1 MRTLSVLRMAAPL
14 VLIGGLLLGL
24 AVFAA
29 WHVHCLQQNAAVALS
44 SNVTSLRAA
53 EEFEIGIREVRNQL
67 DRYLMTRNRKHL
79 EAVPA
84 LRRKLDGWLGEADR
98 VATTEFEKQQMGR
111 LQDGYR
117 HFFREY
123 DTITADAAPGELPLH
138 LQELIDNVLN
148 QEILVPAHE
157 YLDFNEVQL
166 TRASAENQ
174 QLGDRL
180 VRSLMLLGLCGA
192 GAGLS
197 AGLLL
202 ARWVNRSIVQLSLP
216 IRDAA
221 GKLGEVVGPIRLS
234 TAWGWQELENALQGM
249 TGQIGAVIARLR
261 QSERE
266 VLRAE
271 QLAKVGQMAAGM
283 AHELR
288 NPLMSMKLLVQV
300 AADGTPATLDQRD
313 LAVLE
318 EEITRLERLT
328 QTFLDFARPPR
339 PEPQSIDLG
348 ELLQQTLDLMAARA
362 EQQEARLAC
371 GLPAA
376 PIMVRADPCQVR
388 QVLVNLLLN
397 ALDAVPL
404 GGDVEAE
411 LAEEAGGWLAIRVND
426 SGGGLPAEL
435 GSRIFEPFVS
445 TKTTGLGLGLSIC
458 KRIAEAHG
466 GELQAEDRRDGGAAF
481 TFRLPASLRV
491 AATARQARQP
501 QPTAV

>member
-1 MRTLSVLRMAAPL
+1 MAAPL
-14 VLIGGLLLGL
+14 GLIGGLLLVL

-29 WHVHCLQQNAAVALS
+29 WHVHRLQQNASDAIS
-44 SNVTSLRAA
+44 INVTSLRAA

-84 LRRKLDGWLGEADR
+84 LRRKLDRWLGEAAR
-98 VATTEFEKQQMGR
+98 VATTDLEEQQMAR
-111 LQDGYR
+111 LQEGYR

-123 DTITADAAPGELPLH
+123 DAITAEVAPGELPLH
-138 LQELIDNVLN
+138 LQELIDSVLT

-166 TRASAENQ
+166 SRASEENQ
-174 QLGDRL
+174 KLGDRL
-180 VRSLMLLGLCGA
+180 VRSLMLLGVCGA

-202 ARWVNRSIVQLSLP
+202 ARYVNRSIVQLSLP
-216 IRDAA
+216 IQDAA
-221 GKLGEVVGPIRLS
+221 GKLGEVVGPISLS
-234 TAWGWQELENALQGM
+234 SAWGWHELESALQGM
-249 TGQIGAVIARLR
+249 SGQIGAVIARLR

-266 VLRAE
+266 VMRAE
-271 QLAKVGQMAAGM
+271 QLAKVGQMAAGI

-300 AADGTPATLDQRD
+300 AADGTPATLTRRD

-328 QTFLDFARPPR
+328 QTFLDFARPPQL
-339 PEPQSIDLG
+339 EPQRFDLG
-348 ELLQQTLDLMAARA
+348 QLLGQTLTLVAARA
-362 EQQEARLAC
+362 EQQDTRLAC
-371 GLPAA
+371 RLPSQ
-376 PIMVRADPCQVR
+376 PILVRADPCQVR

-404 GGDVEAE
+404 GGSVLIE
-411 LAEEAGGWLAIRVND
+411 LNESAAEEAAGAVQGWLSIQVSD
-426 SGGGLPAEL
+426 SGCGLPSQL
-435 GSRIFEPFVS
+435 GNRIFEPFVS

-466 GELQAEDRRDGGAAF
+466 GDLHAENRPGAGAAF
-481 TFRLPASLRV
+481 TFRLPSTLCVTEPRCRLSA
-491 AATARQARQP
+491 
-501 QPTAV
+501 